1 MMETLQNETLVSI
14 PNVLLNRTE
23 VQNFFDFLEKN
34 TSKKKNTVLKTR
46 DQFEQLFQTWKSE
59 TALLSSATAII
70 NHAAYQKIIQM
81 GEKVLPFMFIKL
93 QNDPQHL
100 FYALYTI
107 TGENPVPLAH
117 AGNFKKMTADWLNWA
132 AQKGYINA

>member
-1 MMETLQNETLVSI
+1 METLQNETLVSI
-14 PNVLLNRTE
+14 PNTLLNRAE
-23 VQNFFDFLEKN
+23 VQIFFDFLEKN
-34 TSKKKNTVLKTR
+34 TSKKKHTVIKTG

-70 NHAAYQKIIQM
+70 NHPAYQKMIQM

-100 FYALYTI
+100 FYALYQI

-117 AGNFKKMTADWLNWA
+117 AGNFKKMIADWLNWA
-132 AQKGYINA
+132 IPKGYVNA